1 MDFAR
6 SGSIPPASSKIASEA
21 RNGAIEKIGGLLIC
35 QPSADATGLNS
46 GSRCNRNRV
55 LGSLPNQP
63 ANRGNFVLV
72 ACRSCTNAPATAPGP
87 AFRYLYEHQ
96 AAKATH
102 QACNFMGG
110 FPTGWARSNPRQMPP
125 ACAAAVIL

>member
-1 MDFAR
+1 M
-6 SGSIPPASSKIASEA
+6 SSEA
-21 RNGAIEKIGGLLIC
+21 RKGAIEKIGGLLIC
-35 QPSADATGLNS
+35 QPSADATGINS

-55 LGSLPNQP
+55 FGSLPNQP

-96 AAKATH
+96 TAKSTFQSCNANGTLPI
-102 QACNFMGG
+102 AC
-110 FPTGWARSNPRQMPP
+110 ARSIPTIQPRF
-125 ACAAAVIL
+125 